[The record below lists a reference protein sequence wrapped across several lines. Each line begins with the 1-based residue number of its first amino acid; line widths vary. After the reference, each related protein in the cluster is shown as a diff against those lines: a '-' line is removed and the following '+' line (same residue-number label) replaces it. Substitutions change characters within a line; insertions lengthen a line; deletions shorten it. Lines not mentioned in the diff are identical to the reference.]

1 MILNKE
7 KGAIIMKKEGI
18 CPNCN
23 NVIIV
28 DDQNQANICPICNQ
42 PYVSQVAINSYYN
55 QGNAQSGNTSL
66 LDSYTTKVK
75 RLLSVNMWSEAQ
87 EVAKEAIKLYPDK
100 YQARVLDVLIK
111 TNNYKITNIE
121 DICIPYDTFTEL
133 DRLKQLDNI
142 RDIEFEQLHRK
153 YYDYLIQCD
162 KLRQI
167 CNKLPPLKDFEILQV
182 YEMKKD
188 VTTSF
193 NADFFIY
200 KNHIKLDSTLID
212 IFYEVYP
219 TWHYINGLAITYT
232 FRERDHRFPGA
243 VYDNVQE
250 TYILKMR
257 GSIEEKISILER
269 EAQHTYNISLCCPI
283 CGDPVGLFRNCR
295 CKNGKSNYQFYWMR
309 NR

>member
-1 MILNKE
+1 
-7 KGAIIMKKEGI
+7 MKKEGI

-55 QGNAQSGNTSL
+55 QGNAQNGNTSL

-75 RLLSVNMWSEAQ
+75 RLLSVNMYSEAQ
-87 EVAKEAIKLYPDK
+87 EVAKEAAKLYPDK

-121 DICIPYDTFTEL
+121 DICRCISYNTFTEL
-133 DRLKQLDNI
+133 DKLKQLDNI
-142 RDIEFEQLHRK
+142 RDVEFEQLHRK
-153 YYDYLIQCD
+153 YYNYLIQCD
-162 KLRQI
+162 KLFQV
-167 CNKLPPLKDFEILQV
+167 CNKLPPLKVFEILQV
-182 YEMKKD
+182 YEMRELRFRGRIFTFPNINFFAYKD
-188 VTTSF
+188 
-193 NADFFIY
+193 IY
-200 KNHIKLDSTLID
+200 MLSPFSTLID
-212 IFYEVYP
+212 IFYENNAGLILTYVIREKDFRFQGGVYSNEK
-219 TWHYINGLAITYT
+219 YS
-232 FRERDHRFPGA
+232 FS
-243 VYDNVQE
+243 
-250 TYILKMR
+250 LKMR

-269 EAQHTYNISLCCPI
+269 EAQQTYNTSSCCPF
-283 CGDPVGLFRNCR
+283 CGDPIGLFRNCR

>member
-55 QGNAQSGNTSL
+55 QGNAQNGNISL

-100 YQARVLDVLIK
+100 YQSRVLKVIIE
-111 TNNYKITNIE
+111 TNDYKRTNFE
-121 DICIPYDTFTEL
+121 DINIFAKDLSEIDKFRQL
-133 DRLKQLDNI
+133 DGIHDSEFQQLYNKFKERLKLYETLCQL
-142 RDIEFEQLHRK
+142 
-153 YYDYLIQCD
+153 
-162 KLRQI
+162 
-167 CNKLPPLKDFEILQV
+167 CNRLPPLKVFEILQV
-182 YEMKKD
+182 YEMRIGTKYLLN
-188 VTTSF
+188 T
-193 NADFFIY
+193 DFFVF
-200 KNHIKLDSTLID
+200 KNYLYPHIHLAD
-212 IFYEVYP
+212 IFYDVNR
-219 TWHYINGLAITYT
+219 HCCKGLMITYT
-232 FRERDHRFPGA
+232 FKGWHDKY
-243 VYDNVQE
+243 YDQE
-250 TYILKMR
+250 ISYLLKMR

-269 EAQHTYNISLCCPI
+269 EAQQTYNTSSCCPF
-283 CGDPVGLFRNCR
+283 CGDPIGLFRNCR
-295 CKNGKSNYQFYWMR
+295 CQNSKSKSKHQFYWMR